1 MRVKALT
8 LVSYEG
14 KRYTEGEEFEHKDPK
29 LAIEHNLIE
38 LVKGGK
44 ESKSNRDKGSDTT
57 AE

>member
-14 KRYTEGEEFEHKDPK
+14 KRYAEGEEFEHKDPK

-44 ESKSNRDKGSDTT
+44 ESKSNGIKGSDTKS
-57 AE
+57 E